1 MEKNKKQLVESFL
14 SKYDKEFI
22 NNKDLIW
29 FLKAFL
35 ECLEDN
41 CIILDDGEAFA
52 ILLAYPNLVAALK
65 FIYNNQL
72 FQDKYSDNNNFNVLF
87 ATYLENICI

>member
-1 MEKNKKQLVESFL
+1 MEKSKKQLVESFFV
-14 SKYDKEFI
+14 KYDKEFI

-29 FLKAFL
+29 LLKLFL
-35 ECLEDN
+35 ECLKDN

-52 ILLAYPNLVAALK
+52 LLLAYPNLVAALK

-72 FQDKYSDNNNFNVLF
+72 FQDKYSANNNFNIFYV
-87 ATYLENICI
+87 TII